1 MKRKHFYRLMSMIL
15 ICTMLIGQLMV
26 GEALAATPIFGDDGS
41 SFTSGTVVST
51 PDANGSGNTNN
62 NVSDDPLT
70 IISGGSVSGTENQD
84 VTEPEDLE
92 LLASTPVVLADGEN
106 DDLSGVE
113 GNSKFIV
120 SISSDQTQVKDG
132 DEFTFRVFIK
142 DDDLEALPNIKE
154 NDTLTINLPDYLTT
168 DDIMKALG
176 NCFAFFKQDKVEYV
190 HTEDA
195 HYIKLVFKDLSGY
208 SLINIQFR
216 VTLTVNTIGYDG
228 NGEGTI
234 SIDMGGVTKGSIGLI
249 VDVGTGTGTGNG
261 ETQTQPYTYKYI
273 WSNFTESEY
282 GIENGGIVMRDPTA
296 PIGYSVSFGVNKD
309 YTGTATL
316 TDNMSNGN
324 LALCDISGNTNTSMS
339 SCFVLKVNG
348 VTHTP
353 ATVGDSLVYSGTV
366 LGTITISKRSGG
378 GFDVVCEAPDPSD
391 PAANLPDIVPVN
403 VRYYGLMA
411 EDVNDVT
418 NTVDLSI
425 NGEHKHSSSS
435 SIRRY
440 DNEALIVRK
449 SILSGDRE
457 QGIIDLDETATEVTF
472 RITLT
477 QYGTGT
483 FYHNGDQINF
493 DTLSDCFS
501 FDPNAV
507 VFSPASESFPFRLE
521 KDSLDNNRINIVKYG
536 GENISAGTYTIDF
549 TVTIDPQKLDYGE
562 QATNTVGNTVFIR
575 RMAKLTVSKTW
586 LNDAAGNPVAIGQG
600 AKFTLLNGNT
610 VVADSGEM
618 TGDDSYTLYINAD
631 NLAAGEHTYTLRET
645 VDETSGYAAAKDIP
659 VVIKK
664 DAGTGKVTIVSIN
677 GTDYNSGSAVVAVEN
692 QPDSGKGSLTFRKY
706 AGSVNEANLL
716 DGGKY
721 ALYRVKDGTEEKI
734 SEFSTANG
742 VWTFND
748 LLYGVYYVVELS
760 APDGYVI
767 EGTATGRVE
776 LKKTAPHQS
785 LSLVNQLYRNGQ
797 IQILK
802 KDEKEQ
808 ALSGVT
814 FSLESVSTVSDTKIQ
829 DSKTTDG
836 SGAVSFTGLEAGSY
850 IISET
855 LPEGY
860 SGFTG
865 PLVVTIDE
873 NGTAQTVTAGNGVSV
888 SGNTITINWKN
899 TQLFGSLTLTKWG
912 PNSTPLA
919 GAAFALY
926 NSSGTEVRNGST
938 GADGTLSFT
947 GLPYGSYTL
956 KETAAPD
963 GYVVSPELDRGV
975 SVRISSAQSALS
987 LNFTNETQ
995 KGSIEVTKTE
1005 TGSGA
1010 LLAGAHFGLYSDA
1023 NAQNLLSSAYTGS
1036 DGKCSF
1042 TGLERGTYYIKE
1054 ISAPTGYQLNP
1065 EIFTVVVGIGDEEND
1080 VAPVWTQS
1088 VTVTDSK
1095 RLYGLTVK
1103 KTDES
1108 GLLPLAG
1115 AEFTLT
1121 GNGITQT
1128 SNITKDDGIAT
1139 FTDLPFGEYTISE
1152 TKAPDGYALAN
1163 DITVRIDGSNTPAVY
1178 QPGQVV
1184 DGGTVKDTRT
1194 KLTVLKVDDKDGSK
1208 GLAGTGFV
1216 IRSGDQ
1222 YVQASG
1228 SDGAYRF
1235 TGLSDEGTVFVTGT
1249 GGSFVLEYLP
1259 LGSYTLVEV
1268 QAPDGYVISQE
1279 ETGFSIRYAVQS
1291 VTVGNTQIKARL
1303 HLVKTDEF
1311 GKLLPGIGFTLST
1324 AAGGVQASGQ
1334 DGSYTYTGIAET
1346 PTVLYTD
1353 TEGSLTVD
1361 GLLWGDYTLE
1371 EVADTTPAGLKPADS
1386 ITFSVTEKEHTKTI
1400 EVEVENKRVLGRI
1413 AFEKLDEQL
1422 KPLPGAVF
1430 KLELVSGN
1438 EYSLNEVMYAVSDE
1452 DGKVYFENI
1461 PYGVYK
1467 LSEYLAPYGK
1477 VLSRDVY
1484 YISIGGAEAEDVETA
1499 EPPTSWIND
1508 DQEIQVTVKKVST
1521 DGTALA
1527 GAVFRITDEDGNVVV
1542 ETLTVN
1548 SPEGEEI
1555 ALPVGVYYIEEISAP
1570 ANYIKESAPVRFQ
1583 VTAAGPNEVVLK
1595 NAPFTG
1601 SLTIRKTDAADSSPL
1616 SGAEFRVYGRE
1627 DYAVSV
1633 SGATALY
1640 TVTTNSDGTAFI
1652 DGIPAGDY
1660 TVVEVKAPAGYELS
1674 DPAVQYFRI
1683 SNVGEDAAA
1692 QVELNFEDQA
1702 SRYLIAIEKVDINN
1716 PNFRLSGAKFA
1727 ISGSDFYAEVT
1738 TGENGTATIQVPRKG
1753 TYNIVEI
1760 QGPAGYTIDPNP
1772 YTVIVDAHTPE
1783 GAAVQARFVSQDYPT
1798 RILLQKVDEAGQAL
1812 DGASFAVYRVSG
1824 ENESLVSF
1832 SLVEGVYVYA
1842 PDGGIQEITAGSAVI
1857 EQLPIGEYILRE
1869 TASPDG
1875 YISLGDVK
1883 FTVDTG
1889 LYDQSLTLTVENIP
1903 HSQGVAV
1910 CKESTSGVRLAGAEF
1925 SLYDGDG
1932 NLLDSKTTGASGYAV
1947 FTDLPCGSYSLKET
1961 KAPAGYQP
1969 VGEVFTFEIDGN
1981 GEIHQDGFVR
1991 AQESYLPFYVLTV
2004 TNSPAEQSFRIQK
2017 ISAVSGNALEGAQ
2030 FRILG
2035 GGTDVVFTAGD
2046 DGLTPQIT
2054 LPVGEYMLTE
2064 IKAPNGYLAEEQS
2077 HHVLV
2082 TEEGIE
2088 IDGSPLTDDPMTY
2101 TVENCPAPFRLT
2113 LIKQDENSKNPLAG
2127 AGFTITG
2134 QDGST
2139 YSLITDENGQ
2149 TEALTLQP
2157 GTYAISEVLAP
2168 EGYNVPLAGWAFT
2181 VDEGSMQVS
2190 NMNSGA
2196 EHSFADGL
2204 LTITLTNKR
2213 TTGNL
2218 MIYKYDAG
2226 DESIALAD
2234 ARFMVK
2240 DGEGNFVWFTLTNG
2254 VYRCADSSTPGAGN
2268 VLITNAM
2275 GQALLEN
2282 LPFGN
2287 YTVSEWQAPVG
2298 YELLTEGI
2306 TVQVREQDETTLLQI
2321 PNEKLIRKVTVLK
2334 QSDEEE
2340 PVNLIGAVF
2349 ALYEVCADGSLKY
2362 LSEATT
2368 LYDGRAEFTVP
2379 YGDYVIAEVRAPE
2392 GYELSSSSPVRFS
2405 FNADTPEDLEFSFIF
2420 RNEKSRYSLEIYKY
2434 DAENKALGLENA
2446 EFAVTDSR
2454 GFTTLVTTGP
2464 DGVARL
2470 DDLTYD
2476 DYSIREI
2483 SAPEGYYLNDQ
2494 VFTVSREQLTHGVS
2508 LRVEVPDTYIVG
2520 SVLLRKVDYEDNSLI
2535 LDAAFSVYDSD
2546 DRILSWQE
2554 TEDGYVL
2561 SDEGETVI
2569 YAGEVVLSGLPAG
2582 TYRISEVEAPEGYLV
2597 LDADRSFTINAE
2609 NALARMEIE
2618 IENIQRKVAVG
2629 IIKMDAEDQNKR
2641 LEGAEFTLYHY
2652 EDGSLGDAVMTVETD
2667 RNGLAMFTDLT
2678 AGQYRIIETK
2688 APYGYE
2694 LWTEPVDFRVDG
2706 EGRVFAGQDQAEL
2719 PLEDGLFI
2727 TGLLNQA
2734 STLDLT
2740 IKKVSSLSG
2749 EALPGASFT
2758 IIGEDA
2764 TWRITTGEDGTAT
2777 VTLPYGKYILQE
2789 LVAPDGYVLD
2799 DTKHLIT
2806 VSENGISVDDT
2817 PLADDLTFT
2826 VEDSPVPFR
2835 LAIIKLDESSRDPL
2849 EGAGFTITGQDG
2861 SKYSLITD
2869 ENGQTETL
2877 TLQPGTYAISEVL
2890 APKGY
2895 NVPLAG
2901 WTFTVDEGSMHISE
2915 MSDGAEYSYTDGL
2928 LAITLTNKRTTG
2940 NLMIYKYDAGD
2951 ESIALADA
2959 QFMVADEEGNS
2970 VWFTL
2975 EDGIYWYADSDTPG
2989 AGNVLITNAVGQA
3002 LLKGLP
3008 FGNYTVSEWQAPV
3021 GYKALTEEFTVK
3033 VREQDETTQ
3042 LRISNEKLL
3051 RKVTVLK
3058 QSDEEEPVNLI
3069 GAVFALYEVGADG
3082 SLKYLSEATTL
3093 YDGRAEFTVP
3103 YGDYEIAEIKAPE
3116 GYELSNSSPARFSF
3130 NADTPED
3137 LEFSFIFRNEK
3148 SRYSLE
3154 IYKYDAENKA
3164 LGLENAEFAVTD
3176 SRGFTTLVTT
3186 GPDGVAR
3193 LDDLTYDD
3201 YSIREISAPEGYYLN
3216 DQVFTVNREQLTHG
3230 VTLRVEVPDTYI
3242 VGSVL
3247 LRKVDYEDNSLILG
3261 AEFSVYDSDDR
3272 ILSWQETED
3281 GYVLSDE
3288 GETVIH
3294 AGEVVLSGLP
3304 AGTYRISEVEAPEG
3318 YLVLDADRSFT
3329 INAENALDCMEI
3341 EIENI
3346 QRKVAVGIIKM
3357 DAEDHSKR
3365 LEGAEFTLYRFDGE
3379 NLGEAVMTVSSNRNG
3394 LAMFTDLTAGQYRI
3408 IETKAP
3414 DGYKLWTNPVDFSVD
3429 GDGRVFAG
3437 KDQVELPLEDG
3448 VFMAGLLNQAC
3459 TKDFTIKKVSSIDGT
3474 VLSGASFTISRDD
3487 ASWRITT
3494 GEDGTAT
3501 VTLPY
3506 GEYIL
3511 QELIAPDGYVL
3522 DEAKHLITV
3531 SESGISVDGTAQNSL
3546 IYTMENTP
3554 LLIPVMLHKQDS
3566 SGGKALSGAEFT
3578 VSGGGESYKLVTN
3591 ASGNTDTL
3599 YLRPGTYTI
3608 SETKV
3613 PDGYKKPGSDWTLT
3627 VTRDGRV
3634 SISGS
3639 QATVALNARSA
3650 VVTLENTK
3658 QSSGGSS
3665 GGSGIAKTGQIRNSS
3680 ALLTGA
3686 ALMLL
3691 SFSGLMAMLIS
3702 EYKRRRDTFGKI

>member
-26 GEALAATPIFGDDGS
+26 GEALAATPIFGEDGS

-92 LLASTPVVLADGEN
+92 LLASPPVVLADG
-106 DDLSGVE
+106 DDLNSGS
-113 GNSKFIV
+113 GNGGLSIL
-120 SISSDQTQVKDG
+120 ISSSQTEVKDG
-132 DEFTFRVFIK
+132 DSYSFTVTVS
-142 DDDLEALPNIKE
+142 DSDLNTAPNINPGDK
-154 NDTLTINLPDYLTT
+154 LTIKLPEFLTAK
-168 DDIMKALG
+168 DMDEVLQ
-176 NCFAFFKQDKVEYV
+176 NCFQYFE
-190 HTEDA
+190 ED
-195 HYIKLVFKDLSGY
+195 YTYENNTLILTFKDSGKGTWT
-208 SLINIQFR
+208 NVQFSI
-216 VTLTVNTIGYDG
+216 TMTASTIGYDG
-228 NGEGTI
+228 NGKGTI
-234 SIDMGGVTKGSIGLI
+234 EVGIGDDDTVSDDTNI
-249 VDVGTGTGTGNG
+249 SVDVGTGTGTGEG
-261 ETQTQPYTYKYI
+261 GDSGSTPSAPYLVKNI
-273 WSNFTESEY
+273 WSNYKLSQY
-282 GIENGGIVMRDPTA
+282 GVEGSYVMRDPKA
-296 PIGYSVSFGVNKD
+296 PIGYAVAFGVNQK
-309 YTGTATL
+309 YTGSAEL

-324 LALCDISGNTNTSMS
+324 LTLCDKDGNTGVALSRCFTLYVGGEQLNPADNGSSLSYTSKLLGSIVIS
-339 SCFVLKVNG
+339 SSGTGFT
-348 VTHTP
+348 VTCTPDPNTP
-353 ATVGDSLVYSGTV
+353 ATDDKIV
-366 LGTITISKRSGG
+366 
-378 GFDVVCEAPDPSD
+378 DVVVKYFAVVTGNS
-391 PAANLPDIVPVN
+391 NDITNN
-403 VRYYGLMA
+403 VS
-411 EDVNDVT
+411 
-418 NTVDLSI
+418 LSI
-425 NGEHKHSSSS
+425 DGGDAYNDSRN
-435 SIRRY
+435 IRQY
-440 DNEALIVRK
+440 DSQGLVITK
-449 SILSGDRE
+449 SILSNSESAGT
-457 QGIIDLDETATEVTF
+457 IDLTEQNTVTF
-472 RITLT
+472 RLVMT
-477 QYGTGT
+477 QYGTGSL
-483 FYHNGDQINF
+483 YRDGEVISI
-493 DTLSDCFS
+493 DTLAPCFR
-501 FDPNAV
+501 FDYSEV
-507 VFSPASESFPFRLE
+507 VIAEGSPFKLVQDGNDPQI
-521 KDSLDNNRINIVKYG
+521 INIAKN
-536 GENISAGTYTIDF
+536 GEGTISTGQYIIDF
-549 TVTIDPQKLDYGE
+549 TVDIIENGDNALDYGE

-721 ALYRVKDGTEEKI
+721 ALYRVYEDNTEEEIAK
-734 SEFSTANG
+734 FSTVDG

-748 LLYGVYYVVELS
+748 LPYGVYYVVELS

-814 FSLESVSTVSDTKIQ
+814 FSITSVSTASGTALQ

-899 TQLFGSLTLTKWG
+899 TQLFGSLEITKKNPSGIPLQGAEFTL
-912 PNSTPLA
+912 
-919 GAAFALY
+919 Y
-926 NSSGTEVRNGST
+926 DST
-938 GADGTLSFT
+938 GKNKVISNRTGKDGTLTFEK
-947 GLPYGSYTL
+947 LPYGVYTL

-963 GYVVSPELDRGV
+963 GYVVSPELDQGV

-1005 TGSGA
+1005 TGSGD

-2434 DAENKALGLENA
+2434 GAEDKALGLENA

-2520 SVLLRKVDYEDNSLI
+2520 SVLLRKVDYKDNSLI

-2569 YAGEVVLSGLPAG
+2569 HAGEVVLSGLPAG

-3137 LEFSFIFRNEK
+3137 LEFSFVFRNEK
-3148 SRYSLE
+3148 SRYSIE
-3154 IYKYDAENKA
+3154 IYKYDADNPDH
-3164 LGLENAEFAVTD
+3164 GLENAEFAVTD
-3176 SRGFTTLVTT
+3176 SLGFTKLVTT
-3186 GPDGVAR
+3186 GANGVAR
-3193 LDDLTYDD
+3193 LDDIPYDD
-3201 YSIREISAPEGYYLN
+3201 YSIREVSAPEGYYLN

-3247 LRKVDYEDNSLILG
+3247 LRKVDYEDNSLILD

-3304 AGTYRISEVEAPEG
+3304 AGTYRISEVEAPGG

-3379 NLGEAVMTVSSNRNG
+3379 NLGEAVMTVSSNKNG
-3394 LAMFTDLTAGQYRI
+3394 LVLFTDLTAGQYRI
-3408 IETKAP
+3408 VETKAP

-3429 GDGRVFAG
+3429 GEGRVFAG

-3546 IYTMENTP
+3546 TYTMENTP

-3591 ASGNTDTL
+3591 SSGNTDTL

>member
-51 PDANGSGNTNN
+51 GGSTPDASGSGNTNN

-84 VTEPEDLE
+84 VTDPEDLE
-92 LLASTPVVLADGEN
+92 LLASTPVVLADG
-106 DDLSGVE
+106 DDLNSGS
-113 GNSKFIV
+113 GNGGLSIL
-120 SISSDQTQVKDG
+120 ISSSQTEVKDG
-132 DEFTFRVFIK
+132 DSYSFTVTVS
-142 DDDLEALPNIKE
+142 DSDLNTAPNINPGDK
-154 NDTLTINLPDYLTT
+154 LTIKLPEFLTAK
-168 DDIMKALG
+168 DMDEVLQ
-176 NCFAFFKQDKVEYV
+176 NCFQYFE
-190 HTEDA
+190 ED
-195 HYIKLVFKDLSGY
+195 YTYENNTLILTFKDSGKGTWT
-208 SLINIQFR
+208 NVQFSI
-216 VTLTVNTIGYDG
+216 TMTASTIGYDG
-228 NGEGTI
+228 NGKGTI
-234 SIDMGGVTKGSIGLI
+234 EVGIGDDDTVSDDTNI
-249 VDVGTGTGTGNG
+249 SVDVGTGTGTGEGGNSG
-261 ETQTQPYTYKYI
+261 STPSAPYLVKNI
-273 WSNFTESEY
+273 WSNYKLSQY
-282 GIENGGIVMRDPTA
+282 GVEGSYVMRDPKA
-296 PIGYSVSFGVNKD
+296 PIGYAVAFGVNQK
-309 YTGTATL
+309 YTGSAEL

-324 LALCDISGNTNTSMS
+324 LTLCDKDGNTGVALSRCFTLYVGSEQLNPADNGSSLSYTSKLLGSIVIS
-339 SCFVLKVNG
+339 SSGTGFT
-348 VTHTP
+348 VTCTPDPNTP
-353 ATVGDSLVYSGTV
+353 ATDDKIV
-366 LGTITISKRSGG
+366 
-378 GFDVVCEAPDPSD
+378 DVVVKYFAVVTGNS
-391 PAANLPDIVPVN
+391 NDITNN
-403 VRYYGLMA
+403 VS
-411 EDVNDVT
+411 
-418 NTVDLSI
+418 LSI
-425 NGEHKHSSSS
+425 DDGGSYNDSKN
-435 SIRRY
+435 IRQY
-440 DNEALIVRK
+440 DSQGLVITK
-449 SILSGDRE
+449 SILSNSKSAGT
-457 QGIIDLDETATEVTF
+457 IDLTEQNTVTF
-472 RITLT
+472 RLVMT
-477 QYGTGT
+477 QYGTGSL
-483 FYHNGDQINF
+483 YRNGEVISI
-493 DTLSDCFS
+493 DTLAPCFR
-501 FDPNAV
+501 FDYSEV
-507 VFSPASESFPFRLE
+507 VIAEGSPFKLVQDGNDPQI
-521 KDSLDNNRINIVKYG
+521 INIAKN
-536 GENISAGTYTIDF
+536 GEGTISTGQYIIDF
-549 TVTIDPQKLDYGE
+549 TVNIIDSGDNELDYGE

-575 RMAKLTVSKTW
+575 RMAKLTVNKSW
-586 LNDAAGNPVAIGQG
+586 LKDAAGNPVEIGQG
-600 AKFTLLNGNT
+600 AIFTLYDGDEP
-610 VVADSGEM
+610 VADSGEM
-618 TGDDSYTLYINAD
+618 SNGTSFTLYISAD
-631 NLAAGEHTYTLRET
+631 KLADGTHTYTLKET
-645 VDETSGYAAAKDIP
+645 VADDSKYAAAKDIP
-659 VVIKK
+659 VVINK

-677 GTDYNSGSAVVAVEN
+677 GNEYNSGSAEVAVEN

-706 AGSVNEANLL
+706 GGSVSDSNLL
-716 DGGKY
+716 DGGLY
-721 ALYRVKDGTEEKI
+721 ALYRVKADGTQEWIEN
-734 SEFSTANG
+734 FSTANG

-748 LLYGVYYVVELS
+748 LPYGVYFVRETN
-760 APDGYVI
+760 APEGYVL
-767 EGTATGRVE
+767 ELKDTETVE

-785 LSLVNQLYRNGQ
+785 LYLVNQLYRDGQ
-797 IQILK
+797 IIIEK
-802 KDEKEQ
+802 KDENGNP
-808 ALSGVT
+808 LSGVT
-814 FSLESVSTVSDTKIQ
+814 FTLTSANDVQTQ
-829 DSKTTDG
+829 TTG
-836 SGAVSFTGLEAGSY
+836 ENGVATFTGLEAGSY
-850 IISET
+850 SIQET
-855 LPEGY
+855 LPYGY
-860 SGFTG
+860 TGFSGSIF
-865 PLVVTIDE
+865 VIIDE
-873 NGTAQTVTAGNGVSV
+873 NGTAQTITAGDITSV
-888 SGNTITINWKN
+888 SGNKITILWTN
-899 TQLFGSLTLTKWG
+899 TQLFGSLEITKKNPSG
-912 PNSTPLA
+912 IPLQ

-926 NSSGTEVRNGST
+926 DSSGAEVRNGTT
-938 GADGTLSFT
+938 GPDGTLAFEK
-947 GLPYGSYTL
+947 LPYGVYTL

-995 KGSIEVTKTE
+995 KGSIEIIKKDKAKPNVE
-1005 TGSGA
+1005 LEGA
-1010 LLAGAHFGLYSDA
+1010 VFGLYSDA
-1023 NAQNLLSSAYTGS
+1023 NAQTLLSTALTGR
-1036 DGKCSF
+1036 DGKCRF
-1042 TGLERGTYYIKE
+1042 DNLERGTYYIKE
-1054 ISAPTGYQLNP
+1054 ISAPTGYQLNE
-1065 EIFTVVVGIGDEEND
+1065 EIFTVLVGLGDEEKD
-1080 VAPVWTQS
+1080 IELSWARSVPV
-1088 VTVTDSK
+1088 DDAK
-1095 RLYGLTVK
+1095 CLYGLTVK
-1103 KTDES
+1103 KTDEN
-1108 GLLPLAG
+1108 GRLPLAG
-1115 AEFTLT
+1115 AVFELT

-1128 SNITKDDGIAT
+1128 AETGDDGIAA
-1139 FTDLPFGEYTISE
+1139 FTNLPFGEYTISE

-1163 DITVRIDGSNTPAVY
+1163 DITVRIDGSYPSGYVMDA
-1178 QPGQVV
+1178 
-1184 DGGTVKDTRT
+1184 GTVTDNHT

-1216 IRSGDQ
+1216 ICSGDQ

-1235 TGLSDEGTVFVTGT
+1235 TGLSDEGTVFMTGSDGT
-1249 GGSFVLEYLP
+1249 FVLEYLP

-1279 ETGFSIRYAVQS
+1279 ETGFAIIGAENS
-1291 VTVGNTQIKARL
+1291 VTVGNTLIEARL

-1324 AAGGVQASGQ
+1324 AAGGVQADGQ
-1334 DGSYTYTGIAET
+1334 DGSYTYTGLGDTA
-1346 PTVLYTD
+1346 TVLYTGAD
-1353 TEGSLTVD
+1353 GSLTVD

-1371 EVADTTPAGLKPADS
+1371 EVADTTPAGLNPADS
-1386 ITFSVTEKEHTKTI
+1386 ITVYVGVEHHDQTI
-1400 EVEVENKRVLGRI
+1400 KVGVENKRVLGRI
-1413 AFEKLDEQL
+1413 AFEKLDEQF

-1438 EYSLNEVMYAVSDE
+1438 EYSLNEVMYAVSDA
-1452 DGKVYFENI
+1452 DGKVCFENI

-1477 VLSRDVY
+1477 ELSRDVY
-1484 YISIGGAEAEDVETA
+1484 YISIGGAEADGVETA
-1499 EPPTSWIND
+1499 EPPTQWTNND
-1508 DQEIQVTVKKVST
+1508 LEIKVTVKKVST
-1521 DGTALA
+1521 DNTPLY
-1527 GAVFRITDEDGNVVV
+1527 GAVFRITDEAGNDVINPLNINSAIDG
-1542 ETLTVN
+1542 
-1548 SPEGEEI
+1548 EI
-1555 ALPVGVYYIEEISAP
+1555 TLPVGVYYIEELIAP

-1601 SLTIRKTDAADSSPL
+1601 SLTIRKTDAADDSAL

-1627 DYAVSV
+1627 DYAVNV

-1652 DGIPAGDY
+1652 DDIPAGDY

-1674 DPAVQYFRI
+1674 DPAVQHFRI

-1692 QVELNFEDQA
+1692 QVELNFKNQA

-1716 PNFRLSGAKFA
+1716 PNLKLSGAKFA

-1738 TGENGTATIQVPRKG
+1738 TGEDGTATIQVPRKG
-1753 TYNIVEI
+1753 TYNVVEI
-1760 QGPAGYTIDPNP
+1760 QAPAGYTIDPNP
-1772 YTVIVDAHTPE
+1772 YTVIVNEHTPE

-1812 DGASFAVYRVSG
+1812 DGASFAVCRVSG
-1824 ENESLVSF
+1824 ESESLVSF

-1842 PDGGIQEITAGSAVI
+1842 PDGGIQEISAGSAVI

-1869 TASPDG
+1869 TGSPDG

-1883 FTVDTG
+1883 FTVDAG

-1910 CKESTSGVRLAGAEF
+1910 CKESTSGIRLAGAEF

-2017 ISAVSGNALEGAQ
+2017 ISAVSGKALEGAQ

-2088 IDGSPLTDDPMTY
+2088 IDGSPLTDDPMIY

-2113 LIKQDENSKNPLAG
+2113 LIKQDENSKKPLAG

-2168 EGYNVPLAGWAFT
+2168 EGYNVPLAGWTFT

-2190 NMNSGA
+2190 NMSSGA

-2349 ALYEVCADGSLKY
+2349 ALYEVGADGSLKY

-2392 GYELSSSSPVRFS
+2392 GYELSSSSPVSFS
-2405 FNADTPEDLEFSFIF
+2405 YNADTPEDQEFNFIF

-2454 GFTTLVTTGP
+2454 GFTKLVTTGP

-2494 VFTVSREQLTHGVS
+2494 VFTVSREQFRHGVS

-2535 LDAAFSVYDSD
+2535 LDAEFSVYDSE

-2569 YAGEVVLSGLPAG
+2569 HAGEVVLSGLPAG

-2609 NALARMEIE
+2609 NALDCMEIE

-2641 LEGAEFTLYHY
+2641 LEGAEFTLYCF
-2652 EDGSLGDAVMTVETD
+2652 ENGSLGDAVMTVETD
-2667 RNGLAMFTDLT
+2667 RNGLAVFADLT

-2706 EGRVFAGQDQAEL
+2706 DGRVFAGKDQAEL
-2719 PLEDGLFI
+2719 PLEDGLFMA
-2727 TGLLNQA
+2727 GLLNQA

-2764 TWRITTGEDGTAT
+2764 SWRITTGDDGTAT
-2777 VTLPYGKYILQE
+2777 MTLPYGKYILQE

-2799 DTKHLIT
+2799 ETKYLIT

-2915 MSDGAEYSYTDGL
+2915 MSGGADYSYTDGL

-2940 NLMIYKYDAGD
+2940 NLMIYKYEAGD
-2951 ESIALADA
+2951 KSIALADA
-2959 QFMVADEEGNS
+2959 QFMVTDEEGNS

-2989 AGNVLITNAVGQA
+2989 AGNVLITNAMGQA

-3008 FGNYTVSEWQAPV
+3008 FGNYTVSEWQAPE

-3058 QSDEEEPVNLI
+3058 QSDEEEPINLI
-3069 GAVFALYEVGADG
+3069 GAVFALYEVAADG
-3082 SLKYLSEATTL
+3082 TLNYVSEATTL
-3093 YDGRAEFTVP
+3093 YNGKAEFTVP

-3116 GYELSNSSPARFSF
+3116 GYELSNSSPVRFSF
-3130 NADTPED
+3130 NADTPEE
-3137 LEFSFIFRNEK
+3137 LEFSFVFRNEK

-3154 IYKYDAENKA
+3154 IYKYDADNPDH
-3164 LGLENAEFAVTD
+3164 GLENAEFAVTD
-3176 SRGFTTLVTT
+3176 SLGFTKLVTT

-3193 LDDLTYDD
+3193 LDDIPYDD
-3201 YSIREISAPEGYYLN
+3201 YSIREVSAPEGYYLN

-3247 LRKVDYEDNSLILG
+3247 LRKVDYEDNSLILD
-3261 AEFSVYDSDDR
+3261 AEFSVYDSEDR

-3379 NLGEAVMTVSSNRNG
+3379 NLGEAVMTVSSNKNG
-3394 LAMFTDLTAGQYRI
+3394 LVLFTDLTAGQYRI

-3429 GDGRVFAG
+3429 GEGRVFAG

-3531 SESGISVDGTAQNSL
+3531 SESGISVDGTSQNSL
-3546 IYTMENTP
+3546 TYTMENTP

>member
-26 GEALAATPIFGDDGS
+26 GEALAATPIFGEDGS

-62 NVSDDPLT
+62 NVSDDPLA

-84 VTEPEDLE
+84 VTDPEDLE
-92 LLASTPVVLADGEN
+92 LLASPPVVLADG
-106 DDLSGVE
+106 DDLNSGS
-113 GNSKFIV
+113 GNGGLSIL
-120 SISSDQTQVKDG
+120 ISSSQTEVKDG
-132 DEFTFRVFIK
+132 DSYSFTVTVS
-142 DDDLEALPNIKE
+142 DSDLNTAPNINPGDK
-154 NDTLTINLPDYLTT
+154 LTIKLPEFLTAK
-168 DDIMKALG
+168 DMDEVLQ
-176 NCFAFFKQDKVEYV
+176 NCFQYFE
-190 HTEDA
+190 ED
-195 HYIKLVFKDLSGY
+195 YTYENNTLILTFKDSGKGTWT
-208 SLINIQFR
+208 NVQFSI
-216 VTLTVNTIGYDG
+216 TMTASTIGYDG
-228 NGEGTI
+228 NGKGTI
-234 SIDMGGVTKGSIGLI
+234 EVGIGDDDTVSDDTNI
-249 VDVGTGTGTGNG
+249 SVDVGTGTGTGEG
-261 ETQTQPYTYKYI
+261 GDSGSTPSAPYLVKNI
-273 WSNFTESEY
+273 WSNYKLSQY
-282 GIENGGIVMRDPTA
+282 GVEGSYVMRDPKA
-296 PIGYSVSFGVNKD
+296 PIGYAVAFGVNQK
-309 YTGTATL
+309 YTGSAEL

-324 LALCDISGNTNTSMS
+324 LTLCDKDGNTGVALS
-339 SCFVLKVNG
+339 SCFTLYVGGEQLNPADNG
-348 VTHTP
+348 SSLSYTSKLLGSIVISSSGTGFTVTCTPDPNTP
-353 ATVGDSLVYSGTV
+353 ATDDKIV
-366 LGTITISKRSGG
+366 
-378 GFDVVCEAPDPSD
+378 DVVVKYFAVVTGNS
-391 PAANLPDIVPVN
+391 NDITNN
-403 VRYYGLMA
+403 VS
-411 EDVNDVT
+411 
-418 NTVDLSI
+418 LSI
-425 NGEHKHSSSS
+425 DGGDAYNDSKN
-435 SIRRY
+435 IRQY
-440 DNEALIVRK
+440 DSQGLVITK
-449 SILSGDRE
+449 SILSNGSSLE
-457 QGIIDLDETATEVTF
+457 KIDLTEQNTVTF
-472 RITLT
+472 RLVMT
-477 QYGTGT
+477 QYGTGSL
-483 FYHNGDQINF
+483 YRDGEVISI
-493 DTLSDCFS
+493 DTLAPCFS
-501 FDPNAV
+501 FDISKVDVAEG
-507 VFSPASESFPFRLE
+507 SPFKLVQDGNDPQI
-521 KDSLDNNRINIVKYG
+521 INIAKK
-536 GENISAGTYTIDF
+536 GEGTISTGQYIIDF
-549 TVTIDPQKLDYGE
+549 TVDIIENGDNALDYGE

-575 RMAKLTVSKTW
+575 RMAKLTVIKTW

-748 LLYGVYYVVELS
+748 LPYGVYYVVELS

-802 KDEKEQ
+802 KDEKGQ

-814 FSLESVSTVSDTKIQ
+814 FSITSVSTTSGTALQ

-912 PNSTPLA
+912 PDSTPLA

-1042 TGLERGTYYIKE
+1042 TGLERGSYYIKE

-1353 TEGSLTVD
+1353 TDGSLTVD

-1400 EVEVENKRVLGRI
+1400 EVEVENKRVLGSI
-1413 AFEKLDEQL
+1413 SFEKLDEQL

-1438 EYSLNEVMYAVSDE
+1438 EYSLNEVMYAVSDA
-1452 DGKVYFENI
+1452 DGKVCFENI

-1477 VLSRDVY
+1477 ELSSDVY

-1527 GAVFRITDEDGNVVV
+1527 GAVFRITDDYGNVVV
-1542 ETLTVN
+1542 DTLTVN

-1570 ANYIKESAPVRFQ
+1570 ANYIKESTRVRFQ

-1601 SLTIRKTDAADSSPL
+1601 SLTIRKTDAADDSAL

-1627 DYAVSV
+1627 DYAVNV

-1716 PNFRLSGAKFA
+1716 PNFKLSGAKFA

-1738 TGENGTATIQVPRKG
+1738 TGEDGTATIQVPRKG

-1760 QGPAGYTIDPNP
+1760 QAPAGYTIDPNP
-1772 YTVIVDAHTPE
+1772 YTVIVDTHTPE

-1824 ENESLVSF
+1824 ESESLVSF

-1869 TASPDG
+1869 TGSPDG

-1883 FTVDTG
+1883 FTVDAG

-1910 CKESTSGVRLAGAEF
+1910 CKVSTSGIRLAGAEF
-1925 SLYDGDG
+1925 SLFDGDG
-1932 NLLDSKTTGASGYAV
+1932 NLLESKTTGASGYAV

-1991 AQESYLPFYVLTV
+1991 AQEGYLPFYVLTV

-2088 IDGSPLTDDPMTY
+2088 IDGSPLTDDPMIY

-2113 LIKQDENSKNPLAG
+2113 LIKQDENSKKPLAG
-2127 AGFTITG
+2127 AGFTITR

-2168 EGYNVPLAGWAFT
+2168 EGYNVPLAGWTFT

-2349 ALYEVCADGSLKY
+2349 ALYEV
-2362 LSEATT
+2362 
-2368 LYDGRAEFTVP
+2368 
-2379 YGDYVIAEVRAPE
+2379 
-2392 GYELSSSSPVRFS
+2392 
-2405 FNADTPEDLEFSFIF
+2405 
-2420 RNEKSRYSLEIYKY
+2420 
-2434 DAENKALGLENA
+2434 
-2446 EFAVTDSR
+2446 
-2454 GFTTLVTTGP
+2454 
-2464 DGVARL
+2464 
-2470 DDLTYD
+2470 
-2476 DYSIREI
+2476 
-2483 SAPEGYYLNDQ
+2483 
-2494 VFTVSREQLTHGVS
+2494 
-2508 LRVEVPDTYIVG
+2508 
-2520 SVLLRKVDYEDNSLI
+2520 
-2535 LDAAFSVYDSD
+2535 
-2546 DRILSWQE
+2546 
-2554 TEDGYVL
+2554 
-2561 SDEGETVI
+2561 
-2569 YAGEVVLSGLPAG
+2569 
-2582 TYRISEVEAPEGYLV
+2582 
-2597 LDADRSFTINAE
+2597 
-2609 NALARMEIE
+2609 
-2618 IENIQRKVAVG
+2618 
-2629 IIKMDAEDQNKR
+2629 
-2641 LEGAEFTLYHY
+2641 
-2652 EDGSLGDAVMTVETD
+2652 
-2667 RNGLAMFTDLT
+2667 
-2678 AGQYRIIETK
+2678 
-2688 APYGYE
+2688 
-2694 LWTEPVDFRVDG
+2694 
-2706 EGRVFAGQDQAEL
+2706 
-2719 PLEDGLFI
+2719 
-2727 TGLLNQA
+2727 
-2734 STLDLT
+2734 
-2740 IKKVSSLSG
+2740 
-2749 EALPGASFT
+2749 
-2758 IIGEDA
+2758 
-2764 TWRITTGEDGTAT
+2764 
-2777 VTLPYGKYILQE
+2777 
-2789 LVAPDGYVLD
+2789 
-2799 DTKHLIT
+2799 
-2806 VSENGISVDDT
+2806 
-2817 PLADDLTFT
+2817 
-2826 VEDSPVPFR
+2826 
-2835 LAIIKLDESSRDPL
+2835 
-2849 EGAGFTITGQDG
+2849 
-2861 SKYSLITD
+2861 
-2869 ENGQTETL
+2869 
-2877 TLQPGTYAISEVL
+2877 
-2890 APKGY
+2890 
-2895 NVPLAG
+2895 
-2901 WTFTVDEGSMHISE
+2901 
-2915 MSDGAEYSYTDGL
+2915 
-2928 LAITLTNKRTTG
+2928 
-2940 NLMIYKYDAGD
+2940 
-2951 ESIALADA
+2951 
-2959 QFMVADEEGNS
+2959 
-2970 VWFTL
+2970 
-2975 EDGIYWYADSDTPG
+2975 
-2989 AGNVLITNAVGQA
+2989 
-3002 LLKGLP
+3002 
-3008 FGNYTVSEWQAPV
+3008 
-3021 GYKALTEEFTVK
+3021 
-3033 VREQDETTQ
+3033 
-3042 LRISNEKLL
+3042 
-3051 RKVTVLK
+3051 
-3058 QSDEEEPVNLI
+3058 
-3069 GAVFALYEVGADG
+3069 GADG

-3137 LEFSFIFRNEK
+3137 LEFSFVFRNEK

-3154 IYKYDAENKA
+3154 IYKYDADNPDH
-3164 LGLENAEFAVTD
+3164 GLENAEFAVTD
-3176 SRGFTTLVTT
+3176 SLGFTKLVTT

-3193 LDDLTYDD
+3193 LDDIPYDD

-3216 DQVFTVNREQLTHG
+3216 DQVFTVSREQLTHG

-3247 LRKVDYEDNSLILG
+3247 LRKVDYEDNSLILD

-3379 NLGEAVMTVSSNRNG
+3379 NLGEAVMTVSSNKNG
-3394 LAMFTDLTAGQYRI
+3394 LVLFTDLTAGQYRI

-3414 DGYKLWTNPVDFSVD
+3414 DGYKLWTNPVDFTVD
-3429 GDGRVFAG
+3429 GEGRVFAG
-3437 KDQVELPLEDG
+3437 QDQVELPLEDG

-3546 IYTMENTP
+3546 TYTMENTP

-3591 ASGNTDTL
+3591 SSGNTDTL

-3680 ALLTGA
+3680 ALLTGT